1 MFACESDLV
10 EKLVADLQNEYGIQY
25 IVRELRSGNNI
36 ADVVYTNNLVRENIV
51 FDEYP
56 NAYYYFN
63 SIYKHKRV
71 HFDEIEISDVR
82 LNKKF
87 NKFLSNLEDQGYIR
101 IKDNYINI
109 IKKVDMVSKK
119 FTAIEAK
126 LFDWKAGLDQASR
139 YKSFANEVYIALDG
153 DYIDRVDMD
162 LLKKQGIGLMSVSHK
177 SLKIVLK
184 AKKENVQNI
193 DIQYYIMDRFLKQL
207 GDNGAFAA
215 EFP

>member
-1 MFACESDLV
+1 
-10 EKLVADLQNEYGIQY
+10 
-25 IVRELRSGNNI
+25 
-36 ADVVYTNNLVRENIV
+36 
-51 FDEYP
+51 
-56 NAYYYFN
+56 
-63 SIYKHKRV
+63 
-71 HFDEIEISDVR
+71 
-82 LNKKF
+82 
-87 NKFLSNLEDQGYIR
+87 
-101 IKDNYINI
+101 
-109 IKKVDMVSKK
+109 MVSKK

-193 DIQYYIMDRFLKQL
+193 DIQYFRLKV
-207 GDNGAFAA
+207 DI
-215 EFP
+215 

>member
-71 HFDEIEISDVR
+71 HFDEIAISDVR

-87 NKFLSNLEDQGYIR
+87 NKFLSNLEDQGYIK

-162 LLKKQGIGLMSVSHK
+162 LLKKQGIGLMSVSYK
-177 SLKIVLK
+177 TLKIVLK

-207 GDNGAFAA
+207 SDNDSFASA
-215 EFP
+215 GN